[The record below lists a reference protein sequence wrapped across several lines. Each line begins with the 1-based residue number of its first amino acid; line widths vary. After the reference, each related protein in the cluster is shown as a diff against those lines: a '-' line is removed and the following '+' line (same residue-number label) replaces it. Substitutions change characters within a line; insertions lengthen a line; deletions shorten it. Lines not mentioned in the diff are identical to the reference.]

1 MPQQSKK
8 KQRQKL
14 LPVKGS
20 CFFTS
25 SPPLP
30 TAGAGQRLRREQREE
45 EEGGRG
51 LSKSARASGTEVSR
65 AELSAWDL
73 APSAAGDCFGKGA
86 EVLEEEVGVFPPHR
100 PFP

>member
-8 KQRQKL
+8 KQQKL

-30 TAGAGQRLRREQREE
+30 TAGAGERLLREQREK

-51 LSKSARASGTEVSR
+51 LCKSARASGTEVSR

-73 APSAAGDCFGKGA
+73 ALSTAGDCFGKGA
-86 EVLEEEVGVFPPHR
+86 EVPEEEVGVLPPHR